1 MVVASAMVMS
11 IHPELFVAKAADNPI
26 IIHRIIN
33 TKDVPTQEGFHKIIF
48 IL

>member
-1 MVVASAMVMS
+1 MVVANAMAVP
-11 IHPELFVAKAADNPI
+11 IHPEPFVAKADNPV